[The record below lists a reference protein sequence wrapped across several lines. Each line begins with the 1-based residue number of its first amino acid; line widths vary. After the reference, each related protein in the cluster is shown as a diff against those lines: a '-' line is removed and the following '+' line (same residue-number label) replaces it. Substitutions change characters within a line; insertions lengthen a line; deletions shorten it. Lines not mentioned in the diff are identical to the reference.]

1 MEEELIRNQDINI
14 YFGCNFFAEMLFFS
28 DEPKTGKAYSSLI
41 EELYNKED
49 IISKISTKN
58 LLIMLASLSKDKINL
73 VESEL
78 VERMNK
84 EEEPFAQSNFEM
96 DFFGNIASLWQ
107 MAFVKLSDENRQFI
121 ADRMNQR
128 ITRFEKND
136 FTEVMKN
143 CQKLFNYNLFVN
155 LYEKGLINE
164 QALPVMQELVET
176 RKELFNSVNFFMF
189 QDEFLKLDKKAFFH
203 IIRYPNICKRLTIL
217 KDNNPELLE
226 TYITEINN
234 TVQNNEHISTLYTEI
249 EILSRNFALYCPYFS
264 KMDKSDVLKYGL
276 IKYDNFVEFL
286 KQKDAGKCCNLE
298 EFLDNKYRN
307 TKILQV
313 KREIV
318 FNKYFSISFSEAER
332 LVKQYC
338 TDLQALHSLINED
351 DFATIL
357 KMKEILECT
366 DLEKIDEKY
375 QTIKDVYDAKN
386 MIKLESNLR
395 SGYAKTYI
403 SKFDD
408 TRTQIQEQLNNSET
422 ESIEYNGKKIPVI
435 KLKGEAHVLIHSS
448 DSGFKGD
455 KKLKNGSFKQT
466 WDEKEDQL
474 QHIISTTHNDSSF
487 HGVAPIN
494 ENGVYMVFLPKD
506 SEILNL
512 MGNTD
517 INSHA
522 RSSNFISGQAKY
534 LIADNMSKVSRR
546 VYQEFGIEESEP
558 DAIAIYDD
566 MPENYKENAY
576 KAAMEFDIPII
587 LYSKREI
594 IKDQKENLERL
605 LEIFNESMDVEIL
618 KEIISRYETNKA
630 GWLLNRENKE
640 DETLTQS
647 IDNTTYLSEFDELGK
662 KIKNSIAIYLK
673 QAKQDEIISLNE
685 YMENERNLYQEQ
697 NSLNLNFAKVEMS
710 DFLNITL
717 EDCKKLITQY
727 CITTQDIFSA
737 EKELAQIE
745 RGESVIGKEV
755 GD

>member
-14 YFGCNFFAEMLFFS
+14 YFGCNFFAERLFFS

-41 EELYNKED
+41 EELYNKEE
-49 IISKISTKN
+49 IISKISTEN
-58 LLIMLASLSKDKINL
+58 LLIMLAALSKDKINL

-84 EEEPFAQSNFEM
+84 EKEPFVQSNFEI
-96 DFFGNIASLWQ
+96 DIFGKIASLWQ
-107 MAFVKLSDENRQFI
+107 KAFVKLSDENIQFV
-121 ADRMNQR
+121 ADRMKQR

-164 QALPVMQELVET
+164 QALPVMQELAET

-217 KDNNPELLE
+217 KDNSPELLE

-249 EILSRNFALYCPYFS
+249 ENLSRNFALYCPYFS
-264 KMDKSDVLKYGL
+264 KMDKSEVLKYGL

-286 KQKDAGKCCNLE
+286 KQKDAGQCCNLE

-318 FNKYFSISFSEAER
+318 FNKYFSISFREAER
-332 LVKQYC
+332 LVKQYG
-338 TDLQALHSLINED
+338 TDLQTLQSLINED
-351 DFATIL
+351 DFAIIL

-366 DLEKIDEKY
+366 DLEKVDEKY
-375 QTIKDVYDAKN
+375 QTIKEVYDAKN

-448 DSGFKGD
+448 DSGFKGE

-466 WDEKEDQL
+466 WDEKEDQS

-517 INSHA
+517 INSHV
-522 RSSNFISGQAKY
+522 RSSNFISERATY

-558 DAIAIYDD
+558 DAIAIFDD
-566 MPENYKENAY
+566 MSEKYKENAY

-587 LYSKREI
+587 LYSKKEI

-605 LEIFNESMDVEIL
+605 LETFNESMDVEIL
-618 KEIISRYETNKA
+618 KEIISGYETNKA
-630 GWLLNRENKE
+630 GWLLNRENHE
-640 DETLTQS
+640 DEIFTKS
-647 IDNTTYLSEFDELGK
+647 IDNTAYLNEFDELGK
-662 KIKNSIAIYLK
+662 KIRNSIEIYLNK
-673 QAKQDEIISLNE
+673 AKQDEIISLNE

-717 EDCKKLITQY
+717 DDCKKLITQY
-727 CITTQDIFSA
+727 CITTQDIFST
-737 EKELAQIE
+737 EEELAKIE